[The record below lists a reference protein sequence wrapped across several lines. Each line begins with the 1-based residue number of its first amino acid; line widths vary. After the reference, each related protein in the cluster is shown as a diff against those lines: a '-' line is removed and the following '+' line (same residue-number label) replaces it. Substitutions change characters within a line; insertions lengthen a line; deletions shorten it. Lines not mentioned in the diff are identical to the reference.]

1 MTKQEF
7 FLAMLRSAVTQQQ
20 MGQYPMTPYEYSA
33 MMEMAEKQRV
43 QGLIIECL
51 ISNQVKLQ
59 KKCVIHMMKIKNS
72 LEAENRKLNKRAVE
86 LGKIFE
92 DAGFRY
98 CIIKGQGNTL
108 LYPNPMSRLPGDIDI
123 WPLAPREELRD
134 FIMRTCPETT
144 DGPAHAEY
152 PIFKDVLVEVHYK
165 PSVFLGVK
173 KYDKRLQQWFLDE
186 AEAQMSHWVSLPE
199 TEGLIAIPTHE
210 FNVIHQ
216 LSHIMKHFFTEGIGL
231 RQLVDYYYVLKSADH
246 SISYTDTLKRL
257 GMKKFARGLMWV
269 EKEIF
274 HLDEKFFIVEADEK
288 IGKLILSEIMAGG
301 NFGSYDERY
310 TSRSK
315 GLLARGLTDVYR
327 LLHFL
332 PSFPLETLG
341 TIADKTILNWRWTM
355 R

>member
-1 MTKQEF
+1 
-7 FLAMLRSAVTQQQ
+7 MLRSAVTQQP
-20 MGQYPMTPYEYSA
+20 MGQFTMTPYEYKA
-33 MMEMAEKQRV
+33 MMEMAEKQSV

-59 KKCVIHMMKIKNS
+59 KKCVIEMMKIKNA
-72 LEAENRKLNKRAVE
+72 LVAGNRKLNQRAVE

-108 LYPNPMSRLPGDIDI
+108 MYPNPMSRLPGDIDI

-144 DGPAHAEY
+144 DDGPAHAEV
-152 PIFKDVLVEVHYK
+152 PFFEDVVVEVHYK

-186 AEAQMSHWVSLPE
+186 AETQMSHWVSLPE
-199 TEGLIAIPTHE
+199 TEGRIAIPTHE

-246 SISYTDTLKRL
+246 SISYTDTLKWL

-269 EKEIF
+269 EKELF
-274 HLDEKFFIVEADEK
+274 HLDEKYFIVEANEK

-301 NFGSYDERY
+301 NFGSYDKRY

-332 PSFPLETLG
+332 PTFPLETLG
-341 TIADKTILNWRWTM
+341 TIADKTMLNWRWTM